1 MNKKLISAAVLAGLA
16 STASAVNVNS
26 DGVGQLLLYPY
37 YSASNGNA
45 TNIAIVNTTA
55 QTKAVKVR
63 FSEGGNSWE
72 VMDFNL
78 YLSPYDV
85 WTGGITMAQDDS
97 APMVYTNDTS
107 CTAPEL
113 KSYKEANADADMLKK
128 QSFKTLNIDTF
139 ADGSGENTK
148 VAAAD
153 RIKEGYIEVIEMGN
167 IVDVNHEFAA
177 AIKHDDT
184 GVPADCEYVREGW
197 SRNSLSTDPHLGV
210 WYNFS
215 NTDVVAPSGGLFGIA
230 DIINV
235 DASVDR
241 AYDALALDNVYAG
254 ALHSEPGTAY
264 PDLGGNYIMSSENNV
279 YSNSNV
285 GIPTIKA
292 QVWDAAGV
300 GITDLNFQNSG
311 NVDEAGY
318 ATIQAITAIL
328 QTERTQN
335 YFYSDPALAA
345 KSDWVVT
352 FPTKHEFVNTKTIA
366 DGGRMGKLGY
376 VGVVPGSGTSLPPFT
391 TGFNIPVK
399 MSVVDNEEKAITAPL
414 DFSPAGSKDLI
425 PFETNVLS
433 FSDESILNSNFGAK
447 VFTQGVKS
455 GWALLEFTGTSGQ
468 FRLCES
474 APQGPTPKCMTGLP
488 VIGFG
493 TTQVYKGA
501 QSYSTLYNHKYAR
514 SISQ

>member
-37 YSASNGNA
+37 YSTSNGNA

-63 FSEGGNSWE
+63 FNEGGNSWE

-113 KSYKEANADADMLKK
+113 KSYAEANADAEMLKK
-128 QSFKTLNIDTF
+128 QSFRTLNIDKF
-139 ADGSGENTK
+139 ADASGENTNI
-148 VAAAD
+148 AAAE

-167 IVDVNHEFAA
+167 IVDFNLQFAK

-197 SRNSLSTDPHLGV
+197 SRNSLSTDPHLGA
-210 WYNFS
+210 WYKFS
-215 NTDVVAPSGGLFGIA
+215 NTDVAAPSGGLFGIA

-235 DASVDR
+235 DSAVDR
-241 AYDALALDNVYAG
+241 AYDALALDNVYTE

-264 PDLGGNYIMSSENNV
+264 PDLGGNYVNSSEA
-279 YSNSNV
+279 
-285 GIPTIKA
+285 GTIANANPSRRIRTVKA

-300 GITDLNFQNSG
+300 DISNFTFDNST
-311 NVDEAGY
+311 NVPAGL
-318 ATIQAITAIL
+318 ATIRAITAVL

-335 YFYSDPALAA
+335 YFYSDPILAA

-352 FPTKHEFVNTKTIA
+352 FPTKHEFIN
-366 DGGRMGKLGY
+366 GRTLSANGQEGKLGY
-376 VGVVPGSGTSLPPFT
+376 AVTGSLPPFT

-399 MSVVDNEEKAITAPL
+399 MSVVDNEEHAVTAPL
-414 DFSPAGSKDLI
+414 DFSPAGQKGLI

-447 VFTQGVKS
+447 VFTKGVKS
-455 GWALLEFTGTSGQ
+455 GWALLEFTDPGNVGQ
-468 FRLCES
+468 FRLCED
-474 APQGPTPKCMTGLP
+474 APIGRTKCMTGLP

-493 TTQVYKGA
+493 TTQVYNGA
-501 QSYSTLYNHKYAR
+501 KSFSTLYNHKYAR